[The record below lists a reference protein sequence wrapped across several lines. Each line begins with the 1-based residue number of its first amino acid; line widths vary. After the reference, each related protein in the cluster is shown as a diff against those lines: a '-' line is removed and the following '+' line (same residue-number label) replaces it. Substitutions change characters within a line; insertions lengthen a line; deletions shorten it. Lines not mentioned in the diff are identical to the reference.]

1 MTQRFSFGDHIPMI
15 IATEIDNI
23 EMNALAEQISSSFEI
38 LFGGRA
44 SVTYLKETKF
54 LSSFLYTIL
63 SIYQDASTPGQ
74 DFAGLRLV
82 QIRSPTTQ
90 GLPPVAAVNTSLL
103 LSMGERIRSLWG
115 NNSRNVYTPLK
126 RELRNSI
133 LLSLLLSCIP
143 YLHSRKTAIYAT
155 LTELYTALCADEV
168 VTSTDNCHIDQ
179 IPNAAA
185 ADIIS
190 SRGNQLALQFPPDG
204 ILLSSSNGLNS
215 NETAPSIVDI
225 APMETAGI
233 EVGTSSS
240 TAISTIKKISMF
252 QRIFNAAV
260 RTFLTASQGPE
271 SASILGYLQTVHLFQ
286 FLRNGRCV
294 FTAATSSNYATK

>member
-15 IATEIDNI
+15 IATEIDNS
-23 EMNALAEQISSSFEI
+23 EMSALAEQISSTFEI

-54 LSSFLYTIL
+54 LSSFLYNIL

-74 DFAGLRLV
+74 DFTGLRLV
-82 QIRSPTTQ
+82 QIKSPTIQ
-90 GLPPVAAVNTSLL
+90 GLSPVAAVNTSLL

-115 NNSRNVYTPLK
+115 NNRRNVYTPLK
-126 RELRNSI
+126 RELRNSM

-155 LTELYTALCADEV
+155 LTELYTALCADEAAA
-168 VTSTDNCHIDQ
+168 VTITDNCHIDQ
-179 IPNAAA
+179 IPDA
-185 ADIIS
+185 ADVIS
-190 SRGNQLALQFPPDG
+190 SRGNQLMLQVPPEDSFP
-204 ILLSSSNGLNS
+204 SSSNGLNS
-215 NETAPSIVDI
+215 NETVPSIVDL
-225 APMETAGI
+225 APMETGGI
-233 EVGTSSS
+233 EGGTSTS
-240 TAISTIKKISMF
+240 TAISTIKKISIV

-294 FTAATSSNYATK
+294 FTAATSSIYASK

>member
-1 MTQRFSFGDHIPMI
+1 MI
-15 IATEIDNI
+15 IATEIDNS

-74 DFAGLRLV
+74 DFTGLRLV

-90 GLPPVAAVNTSLL
+90 GLPPTAAANTSLL

-133 LLSLLLSCIP
+133 LLSLLLSSIP
-143 YLHSRKTAIYAT
+143 YVHSRKTAIYAT
-155 LTELYTALCADEV
+155 LTELYTALCADEAAA
-168 VTSTDNCHIDQ
+168 VTSTDTCHIDQ

-190 SRGNQLALQFPPDG
+190 SRGNQLVLQFPPED
-204 ILLSSSNGLNS
+204 IVLSSSNGLNS
-215 NETAPSIVDI
+215 NVPSIVDI
-225 APMETAGI
+225 APIETAGI
-233 EVGTSSS
+233 EAETSSS
-240 TAISTIKKISMF
+240 TAISTIKKISIV